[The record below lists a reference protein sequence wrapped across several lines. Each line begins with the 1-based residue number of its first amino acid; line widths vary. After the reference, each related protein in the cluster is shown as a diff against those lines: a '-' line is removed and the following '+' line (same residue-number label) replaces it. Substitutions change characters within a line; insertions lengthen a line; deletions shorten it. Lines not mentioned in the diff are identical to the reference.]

1 MQVYNDKYRLF
12 KNINTFWVG
21 QNHTPLIIQHLNFVP
36 YTLICD
42 IMKFS
47 LNLFDYC
54 LDVGENEYIV
64 VDLDRA
70 CLVKVSKII
79 EKVSINIK

>member
-1 MQVYNDKYRLF
+1 
-12 KNINTFWVG
+12 
-21 QNHTPLIIQHLNFVP
+21 
-36 YTLICD
+36 
-42 IMKFS
+42 MKFS

-64 VDLDRA
+64 VDVDRA